1 MSAFFDVAHYDGQ
14 SAVKRKVEVQVVG
27 QYFYLAENERRSG
40 PFPFADVEYV
50 TKQGEADVYGLSGRD
65 GWRLTLSGPVPSE
78 LTALLPAPRNYGGW
92 VDRLGLG
99 KAALAFTLTSA

>member
-27 QYFYLAENERRSG
+27 QQFYLLENERRSG
-40 PFPFADVEYV
+40 PFAFSAVEYV

-65 GWRLTLSGPVPSE
+65 GCVLS
-78 LTALLPAPRNYGGW
+78 L
-92 VDRLGLG
+92 
-99 KAALAFTLTSA
+99 